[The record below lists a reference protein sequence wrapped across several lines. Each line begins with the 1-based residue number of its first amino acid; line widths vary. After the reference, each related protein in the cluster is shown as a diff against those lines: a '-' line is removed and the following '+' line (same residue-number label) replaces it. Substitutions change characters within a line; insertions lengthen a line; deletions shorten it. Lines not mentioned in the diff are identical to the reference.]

1 MSRVR
6 GFYVLG
12 ALILL
17 TALGNFSVS
26 AQEIKTV
33 FVIAMEN
40 HNWTQPA
47 NQFTGRAQQIFQNSN
62 APFINSLVNGTAVV
76 SVNGSRIQISKQ
88 VAYATAYH
96 NVLVTGNGNNR
107 HIHPSE
113 PNYIWSEAGTNL
125 GVSSDNDPYSGEGPT
140 IQDTRLHLSN
150 LLTIAGKTW
159 KSYQEDIDLTLNGG
173 ALTNVP
179 LPPEKW
185 TVPLAS
191 FSGFA
196 SSYFNA
202 YNSSSQFNYAAKHNP
217 MVLFTD
223 TNGGYDA
230 TPKNP
235 LSAHYAPLQQLLPDL
250 ANDAV
255 ADYNWITPDE
265 YNDMH
270 SAIGGGYKGLT
281 GDAARIRQGDDFLS
295 QIVPVIMASNAYK
308 NRGVIIIWW
317 DESESDRSSRDNPDD
332 LKHTIGE
339 IIISPR
345 AHGNVNGLPYASP
358 LAYTHSSDLR
368 TMQEIFH
375 VGPFLGDAAN
385 ATDLS
390 DLFKSGAIPKKPPE
404 TRSQARTEGIRSKS
418 DPLR

>member
-1 MSRVR
+1 MSVVR
-6 GFYVLG
+6 GFYALG

-17 TALGNFSVS
+17 TALGNFSAS

-47 NQFTGRAQQIFQNSN
+47 NQFAGRDQQIFQNSN
-62 APFINSLVNGTAVV
+62 APFINSLVNGTAFA
-76 SVNGSRIQISKQ
+76 SVNGSREQISKQ

-96 NVLVTGNGNNR
+96 NVLVTGSRNDP

-113 PNYIWSEAGTNL
+113 PNYIWSEAGTNF
-125 GVSSDNDPYSGEGPT
+125 GVSNDNDPYSGEGPT
-140 IQDTRLHLSN
+140 NQNTPLHLSH
-150 LLTIAGKTW
+150 LLTMAGKTW

-179 LPPEKW
+179 LPQEKW
-185 TVPLAS
+185 TVPLTS
-191 FSGFA
+191 LSGFA

-217 MVLFTD
+217 MVFFTD
-223 TNGGYDA
+223 TNGGDNA
-230 TPKNP
+230 TPTNP
-235 LSAHYAPLQQLLPDL
+235 LSGHYAPLQQLLSDL
-250 ANDAV
+250 ANNAV

-281 GDAARIRQGDDFLS
+281 GDAARISQGDDFLN
-295 QIVPVIMASNAYK
+295 QMVPVIMASNAYK
-308 NRGVIIIWW
+308 NGGVIIIWW
-317 DESESDRSSRDNPDD
+317 DESESDRASGDNPDD
-332 LKHTIGE
+332 LNHTVPE

-345 AHGNVNGLPYASP
+345 AHANVNGLPYASRVA
-358 LAYTHSSDLR
+358 LTHSSDLR

-375 VGPFLGDAAN
+375 VEPFLGDAAN

-390 DLFKSGAIPKKPPE
+390 DLFDSGAIPKKLPE
-404 TRSQARTEGIRSKS
+404 TRSRGPYGRNPQ
-418 DPLR
+418 